1 MQGADGSASTTGAV
15 RGHGSRRRDTRPHSG
30 ANSTCSRHHTRA
42 NSTHRHACL
51 PALLHGWPGLEFPLG
66 PGRRRGIVHACHAPA
81 LLREA
86 VVSQSE
92 ERPLCLSEPSVKWCM
107 LACPSTRSSA
117 RHRLAH
123 KHLLTHMAGRQHS
136 SWPCPWCDGI
146 LKFSPRPTLSLLRAC
161 CAARC
166 QITTLERNT
175 SPRGRWGWGR
185 GLSSL
190 CHTPAGGLPV
200 SPGLRRCRPVLLM
213 HSLGF
218 RHVLYGGPG
227 SWAVQGVTTCSL
239 SGLCGLTDDACAGL
253 DRKEGE
259 YWYPIIICER
269 HDPAR
274 NRRSVGRDCLRGGMA

>member
-15 RGHGSRRRDTRPHSG
+15 RGHGARRRDTRPHSG

-107 LACPSTRSSA
+107 LACTSTRSSA

-123 KHLLTHMAGRQHS
+123 KHLLTHMAGRQLG
-136 SWPCPWCDGI
+136 SWPCPWRDGRS
-146 LKFSPRPTLSLLRAC
+146 LRGSLWLAQSGARREPVPRSNTF
-161 CAARC
+161 
-166 QITTLERNT
+166 ERNT

-213 HSLGF
+213 HSLGIG
-218 RHVLYGGPG
+218 HVLYGGPG
-227 SWAVQGVTTCSL
+227 YWAV
-239 SGLCGLTDDACAGL
+239 
-253 DRKEGE
+253 
-259 YWYPIIICER
+259 
-269 HDPAR
+269 
-274 NRRSVGRDCLRGGMA
+274 

>member
-1 MQGADGSASTTGAV
+1 M
-15 RGHGSRRRDTRPHSG
+15 
-30 ANSTCSRHHTRA
+30 
-42 NSTHRHACL
+42 
-51 PALLHGWPGLEFPLG
+51 
-66 PGRRRGIVHACHAPA
+66 
-81 LLREA
+81 
-86 VVSQSE
+86 
-92 ERPLCLSEPSVKWCM
+92 KWCM
-107 LACPSTRSSA
+107 LACTSTRSSA

-123 KHLLTHMAGRQHS
+123 KHLLTQLAGRQLG
-136 SWPCPWCDGI
+136 SWPCPWRDGRS
-146 LKFSPRPTLSLLRAC
+146 LRGSLWLAQSGARREPVPRSNTF
-161 CAARC
+161 
-166 QITTLERNT
+166 ERNT

-213 HSLGF
+213 RSLGF

-253 DRKEGE
+253 DRKKGE

-274 NRRSVGRDCLRGGMA
+274 NRRSLGRGCFGGGHGLKRRGRAAKRRQPRS